1 MPIYVQEAHRT
12 LNRCE
17 QNRNAPRKLTLK
29 MPNLQNK
36 ESKLK
41 AERKG
46 PVITKVNQNKSW
58 VFFFLRKLYYP
69 GLEFIKSKL

>member
-12 LNRCE
+12 LHRCE
-17 QNRNAPRKLTLK
+17 QNRNAPRQLTLK

-46 PVITKVNQNKSW
+46 PVTTKGNQK
-58 VFFFLRKLYYP
+58 
-69 GLEFIKSKL
+69 

>member
-12 LNRCE
+12 CE
-17 QNRNAPRKLTLK
+17 QNRNVPCKLTLK

-69 GLEFIKSKL
+69 DLEFI

>member
-17 QNRNAPRKLTLK
+17 QNRNAPCQLTLK
-29 MPNLQNK
+29 TPAMQNK

-46 PVITKVNQNKSW
+46 PVTTKGDPNKSW
-58 VFFFLRKLYYP
+58 LF
-69 GLEFIKSKL
+69 